1 MKKVGLIGPGYWG
14 KIINEKLEKFCDV
27 KFICRSKDTY
37 LDRLDEVDWVVVA
50 TPNDTH
56 YVIVR
61 NCISAGKNVF
71 CEKPLTLTE
80 EQSNL
85 LFDYAEKKGTKLYV
99 DDIQNYRDYDF
110 EIMEYNL
117 VERRKS
123 GGGDIKNILYILTY
137 HDIYIL
143 YEHIKNSEIEDVI
156 LIDNKNRLH
165 FKVKFNDITIEFLY
179 DSNYEKI
186 EHSIN
191 GCSLRGEDDILF
203 KMLSGV
209 FNEEVDFEYNKEISL
224 FSNRF
229 IDILNNKLFK
239 EIIE

>member
-1 MKKVGLIGPGYWG
+1 MF
-14 KIINEKLEKFCDV
+14 NEKLERFCDV
-27 KFICRSKDTY
+27 KFTSRSKDTY
-37 LDRLDEVDWVVVA
+37 LDKLDEVDWVVVA

-80 EQSNL
+80 EQSKL
-85 LFDYAEKKGTKLYV
+85 LFDYAEKEGTKLYV
-99 DDIQNYRDYDF
+99 DDVQNYRDYDF
-110 EIMEYNL
+110 EIMELNL

-123 GGGDIKNILYILTY
+123 GGGDIKNILYALTY

-143 YEHIKNSEIEDVI
+143 YKYIKNSEIEDVI

>member
-1 MKKVGLIGPGYWG
+1 MF
-14 KIINEKLEKFCDV
+14 NEKLEKFCEV
-27 KFICRSKDTY
+27 KFTCRSKDTY
-37 LDRLDEVDWVVVA
+37 IDRLDEVDWVVVA

-71 CEKPLTLTE
+71 CEKPLTPTE
-80 EQSNL
+80 EQSKL
-85 LFDYAEKKGTKLYV
+85 LFNYAEMKGTKLYV

-110 EIMEYNL
+110 EIMEHNL

-123 GGGDIKNILYILTY
+123 GGGDIKNILYVLTY

-143 YEHIKNSEIEDVI
+143 YKYIKNSEIENVI

-165 FKVKFNDITIEFLY
+165 FKVKFMEYPYFRQKVVENDITIEFLY
-179 DSNYEKI
+179 DLNYEKI
-186 EHSIN
+186 EHYIN

-203 KMLSGV
+203 KMLLGV
-209 FNEEVDFEYNKEISL
+209 FNEEVDFEYNKKISL
-224 FSNRF
+224 FTNRV
-229 IDILNNKLFK
+229 IDILNSKLFK

>member
-1 MKKVGLIGPGYWG
+1 MKKVGLIGLGYWG

-27 KFICRSKDTY
+27 KFTCRSKDTY

-71 CEKPLTLTE
+71 CEKPLTPTE
-80 EQSNL
+80 EQSKL
-85 LFDYAEKKGTKLYV
+85 LFDYAKMRGTKLYV

-110 EIMEYNL
+110 EIMEHNL

-123 GGGDIKNILYILTY
+123 GGGDIENILYALIY

-143 YEHIKNSEIEDVI
+143 YKYIKNSEIEDVFI
-156 LIDNKNRLH
+156 KDNKNKLH
-165 FKVKFNDITIEFLY
+165 FKVKFNDITVEFLY
-179 DSNYEKI
+179 DLNYEGV
-186 EHSIN
+186 EHYIN

-203 KMLSGV
+203 KMLLGV
-209 FNEEVDFEYNKEISL
+209 FNEEVNFEYNKEISL
-224 FSNRF
+224 FTNRF
-229 IDILNNKLFK
+229 IDILNSKLFK
-239 EIIE
+239 EIAE

>member
-27 KFICRSKDTY
+27 KFTCRSKDTY

-80 EQSNL
+80 EQSKL
-85 LFDYAEKKGTKLYV
+85 LFDYAEKKGIKLYV

-110 EIMEYNL
+110 EIMEHNL

-123 GGGDIKNILYILTY
+123 GGDIKNILYALTY

-143 YEHIKNSEIEDVI
+143 YKYIKNSEIEDVI

-179 DSNYEKI
+179 DLNYEKV
-186 EHSIN
+186 EHYIN

-203 KMLSGV
+203 KMLLGV

-224 FSNRF
+224 FTNRF
-229 IDILNNKLFK
+229 IDILNSKLFK
-239 EIIE
+239 EVVV

>member
-1 MKKVGLIGPGYWG
+1 MKKVGLIGLGYWG

-27 KFICRSKDTY
+27 KFTCQSRDPY

-56 YVIVR
+56 YEIVKS
-61 NCISAGKNVF
+61 CLELGKNVF
-71 CEKPLTLTE
+71 CEKPLTLTGK
-80 EQSNL
+80 QSER
-85 LFDYAEKKGTKLYV
+85 LFRLSENRDVKLYV

-110 EIMEYNL
+110 EILEYNL
-117 VERRKS
+117 VERKKS
-123 GGGDIKNILYILTY
+123 GGGDIKNILYVLTY

-143 YEHIKNSEIEDVI
+143 YKYIKNSEIEDVI

-179 DSNYEKI
+179 DLNYEKI
-186 EHSIN
+186 EHYIN

-203 KMLSGV
+203 KMLLGV
-209 FNEEVDFEYNKEISL
+209 FNEEVNFGYNKEISL

-229 IDILNNKLFK
+229 IDILNSKLFK